1 MRITLLNG
9 LYPPNGAGG
18 AETTL
23 RLLAAQLSE
32 RGHVCSILTLTP
44 SLHAAK
50 ATVDGV
56 EVRYLPLAN
65 FYWPYKEPRP
75 RSLRPLFHAAD
86 MFNPVMARQV
96 RHNLQ
101 ELRPDVVNCH
111 NLLGFSASAWAAA
124 ASLRLPIVQ
133 TIHDYYIACPRSTMW
148 RPQRGNCGTPC
159 LECRVFSKPRRA
171 LSRLPD
177 AVTCVSHR
185 VFDRLSAAGAFR
197 GATRGRQ
204 PVRIIRGNN
213 VHTTAAGPAPPSP
226 AGANGAVGERRLTL
240 GFMARLEPSKG
251 LENLLDAIAG
261 LPVQL
266 LIAGSGAA
274 AYESGL
280 RARCP
285 QDARAEFLG
294 HTSPAAF
301 FPRIDLLVIPSQWED
316 PFPRVFNEALA
327 YGIPSLVP
335 PRGGLPEV
343 VQSGRNGFIASGTDA
358 ASLRADLR
366 SLLAGGFDRGPMR
379 RATLASAQLYA
390 PDRIVSQY
398 EAVLSAVAARRPV
411 PDDAGE
417 VWREGAP
424 QAAGCIRS

>member
-1 MRITLLNG
+1 M
-9 LYPPNGAGG
+9 A
-18 AETTL
+18 L
-23 RLLAAQLSE
+23 RVRRNLA
-32 RGHVCSILTLTP
+32 
-44 SLHAAK
+44 
-50 ATVDGV
+50 
-56 EVRYLPLAN
+56 
-65 FYWPYKEPRP
+65 
-75 RSLRPLFHAAD
+75 
-86 MFNPVMARQV
+86 
-96 RHNLQ
+96 

-111 NLLGFSASAWAAA
+111 NLLGFSASVWAAA
-124 ASLRLPIVQ
+124 ASLQLPIVQ

-148 RPQRGNCGTPC
+148 RLQRGNCGTPC
-159 LECRVFSKPRRA
+159 LECRVFSRPRRI

-197 GATRGRQ
+197 GAIHGTQ

-213 VHTTAAGPAPPSP
+213 VRTTAAGAARPPP
-226 AGANGAVGERRLTL
+226 AGAGTAGGPRLTL

-251 LENLLDAIAG
+251 LENLLDAVAG
-261 LPVQL
+261 LPVKL

-280 RARCP
+280 RSRCS
-285 QDARAEFLG
+285 QEAGVEFLG

-301 FPRIDLLVIPSQWED
+301 FPRIDLLVIPSLWED
-316 PFPRVFNEALA
+316 PFPRVFHEALA
-327 YGIPSLVP
+327 YGVASLVP

-343 VQSGRNGFIASGTDA
+343 VRAGRNGFIASGTDA

-366 SLLAGGFDRGPMR
+366 SLLVGGFDREAMR
-379 RATLASAQLYA
+379 RATLAAAPLYA

-417 VWREGAP
+417 VWRAGAP
-424 QAAGCIRS
+424 LAALDSRRLVHDRR